1 MISGSSTESYPEF
14 AHIGLRENPG
24 KNLNQPSV
32 VKTGQP
38 RHKIMGGQLVLSNC
52 EQTQSVNVLY
62 LSTGLTIGWPSP
74 TLPVLREDESILGGR
89 TITVDEE
96 SWLGSLPYLG
106 GLVATPFHSYINQNF
121 GRKSTGYFTALSFAL
136 GWLCIS
142 FGNGIAI
149 FCIGRF
155 ILGMGLSGT
164 AVIGTLYIGETSQDD
179 MRGRLGV
186 IRGVLKHTGII
197 LVYVIGTYLSVMNTA
212 LVCAS
217 FILVFLLS
225 FFFMPESPMFLLEKG
240 KTKETLDSYVWLR
253 GGDTQFAEQEVT
265 KLSAVVDSEKAGKKP
280 SLREILS
287 VKGTRKALIITAVL
301 SITQQFG
308 GLNVV
313 YSYCASIIELTGG
326 DVPPHIASFIASFAG
341 LAGSV
346 LTCFTSDRLGRKFF
360 LISTNALMAI
370 LLVLL
375 GVYSYLK
382 SLGIDVSSAG
392 LLPVIC
398 ISLYCGLAIAGP
410 FNIYYVVLSEIF
422 RPEARGLGMIVAN
435 NDDSAEGAQIRWS
448 DMGHWLRRNCLLK
461 NALEGM
467 VNGRRVRSRRRHQMI
482 DDIKI
487 YGSYAETRRRRKLGK
502 IGERWVC
509 SERPALG

>member
-1 MISGSSTESYPEF
+1 MKCVTFFS
-14 AHIGLRENPG
+14 LRQDIVG
-24 KNLNQPSV
+24 RL
-32 VKTGQP
+32 
-38 RHKIMGGQLVLSNC
+38 RQLYVALI
-52 EQTQSVNVLY
+52 VNVLY

-370 LLVLL
+370 LLVSL

-435 NDDSAEGAQIRWS
+435 VFISVFSFLSTKIFPYLTITLYLHGS
-448 DMGHWLRRNCLLK
+448 LWLFAVFCLFAVIFTIFYLPETK
-461 NALEGM
+461 N
-467 VNGRRVRSRRRHQMI
+467 RSLQSILNELNSGPSVENNTMPTC
-482 DDIKI
+482 
-487 YGSYAETRRRRKLGK
+487 ANT
-502 IGERWVC
+502 
-509 SERPALG
+509 